1 MMVLSSIL
9 PLTAIAGDDWGNF
22 GRYEK
27 DNAALKESG
36 NRPKAVFMG
45 NSITE
50 GWVRTHPDFF
60 TTHNFVGRGISG
72 QTSYQMLLRFR
83 DDVLDLGPEVAVIN
97 AGTNDIAENN
107 HVYNEDR
114 TFGNIVSMAEMA
126 RSAGITPVLT
136 SVLPAGSFPWRKE
149 IKDAPAKVTSL
160 NGRIREYA
168 SANGL
173 PYIDYYSL
181 MVGNG
186 GAMNSGYS
194 GDGIHPNPKGYEVME
209 AAALDCPALWESPI
223 VISLRDKN
231 APSENGLTLADERV
245 EAPWWIFSVA
255 HPELYVYPAP
265 RPNGKAMIMCPGGSY
280 AGVAIEKEGKAIAR
294 RLNKDGITVAVL
306 KYRMP
311 NGHSEVPAKDVAA
324 AMEVMRMNASKW
336 GVNPEMIGVG
346 GASAGGHLASTVATH
361 FGKADRPAFQVLLYP
376 VISMKDELTHRDSRN
391 NLLGSDQSPKRI
403 ELYSNELQVT
413 VDTPPAFIVLSAD
426 DDGVKPENSLL
437 YYDALKKNGVPAS
450 LHVYPTG
457 KHGWG
462 YGAGFDYNEE
472 WISNLA
478 AWINNL

>member
-1 MMVLSSIL
+1 MMAFSSIL
-9 PLTAIAGDDWGNF
+9 SSTAVAGDDWANY

-27 DNAALKESG
+27 DNLALKESG
-36 NRPKAVFMG
+36 QRPKAVFIG

-50 GWVRTHPDFF
+50 GWVRDHPDFF
-60 TTHNFVGRGISG
+60 TQHNFVGRGISG

-83 DDVLDLGPEVAVIN
+83 DDVLALNPEAVVIN

-107 HVYNEDR
+107 HIYNEDR
-114 TFGNIVSMAEMA
+114 TFGNIVTMAETA
-126 RSAGITPVLT
+126 RGAGITPVLT
-136 SVLPAGSFPWRKE
+136 SVLPAGSFPWRQE
-149 IKDAPAKVTSL
+149 IKDAPTKVASL
-160 NGRIREYA
+160 NKRLQEYA

-173 PYIDYYSL
+173 PYIDYYSR
-181 MVGNG
+181 MAGEG
-186 GAMNSGYS
+186 GAMNAGYS
-194 GDGIHPNPKGYEVME
+194 GDGIHPNSSGYDVME
-209 AAALDCPALWESPI
+209 AVALDCPALWASPI
-223 VISLRDKN
+223 VISLRDRN

-294 RLNKDGITVAVL
+294 RLNQDGITVAVL

-311 NGHSEVPAKDVAA
+311 NGHSEVPARDVAA
-324 AMEVMRMNASKW
+324 AMEIMRGNAYKW
-336 GVNPEMIGVG
+336 GVDANKIGIG

-361 FGKADRPAFQVLLYP
+361 SDRDERPAFQVLLYP
-376 VISMKDELTHRDSRN
+376 VISMKEELTHRDSRN
-391 NLLGSDQSPKRI
+391 NLLGSDQSPERI

-413 VDTPPAFIVLSAD
+413 PDTPPAFIVLSAD

-437 YYDALKKNGVPAS
+437 YYEALRKNGVPAS

-478 AWINNL
+478 AWINKL